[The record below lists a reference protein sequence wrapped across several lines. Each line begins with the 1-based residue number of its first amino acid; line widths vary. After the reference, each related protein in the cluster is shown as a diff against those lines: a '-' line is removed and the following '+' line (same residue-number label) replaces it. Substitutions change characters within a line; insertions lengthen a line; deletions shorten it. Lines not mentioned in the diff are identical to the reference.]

1 MSKFYEQLVTQSSA
15 VNESWHRLQKNRTR
29 EWGLYGHDIGVHSLN
44 LAIGGLIPR
53 RVTTIGA
60 RSGTGKTALTAPMF
74 DAGSRTFNGRR
85 AEFLVFTWELD
96 PSLLIDRHICN
107 KVGLTLKELNQGAKL
122 LSGKTMVGVKEEYA
136 KASKL
141 PVVYQLHSTNV
152 GVVKQIAREFVR
164 RCTEKEKIEG
174 VEILPVLVVDYINM
188 AQFEGTGLRTY
199 GIGDFMNG
207 IKQLCNELAM
217 AGVIFAQINRTT
229 DKESR
234 IPDRSDFSDSAAIE
248 NASDNLIVLYRPE
261 YHGVDTVMDPES
273 RVEVSSEKKM
283 LIRVLKGRDYGIG
296 DFLINCDIKFFRFWD
311 LNHKIDFPYWELYS
325 KKEFWMEHFGF
336 PATEDNLAIA
346 AANPVPANDLVF

>member
-1 MSKFYEQLVTQSSA
+1 MSKVYEQLVSQSNA
-15 VNESWHRLQKNRTR
+15 VNESWSRLQKNRTR
-29 EWGLYGHDIGVHSLN
+29 EWGLYGHDVGIHSLN

-74 DAGSRTFNGRR
+74 DAGSRVFNGRR
-85 AEFLVFTWELD
+85 AEFLAFTWELD
-96 PSLLIDRHICN
+96 PALLIDRHICN

-122 LSGKTMVGVKEEYA
+122 LNEKTMGSVKEEYV
-136 KASKL
+136 KASRL
-141 PVVYQLHSTNV
+141 PVVYQLHSTNIN
-152 GVVKQIAREFVR
+152 VVKTIAREFVLK
-164 RCTEKEKIEG
+164 CKEKEKIEG
-174 VEILPVLVVDYINM
+174 VEILPVLVIDYINM
-188 AQFEGTGLRTY
+188 AQFDGTGLRTY

-207 IKQLCNELAM
+207 IKQVCNELAM
-217 AGVIFAQINRTT
+217 AGVIFAQINRAT

-248 NASDNLIVLYRPE
+248 NASDNLLVLYRPE
-261 YHGVDTVMDPES
+261 YHGIDTIMDPVS
-273 RVEVSSEKKM
+273 RVEVPSEKKM

-336 PATEDNLAIA
+336 AATDDNLAKAEA
-346 AANPVPANDLVF
+346 AKATADIPF